1 MCGIISLQTF
11 FTVRHN
17 PMKKDK
23 MCRIIK
29 EKTNVKELERMEKK
43 KGFSVLKLIITI
55 ICIVLIIISVA
66 LNIAFSKSSSPKL
79 LGRQIFI
86 VSEENNAIGERLVNG
101 AAILAKDAAD
111 VTLAVDDIVLC
122 YPADKPDELC
132 VRSISSIITSDD

>member
-1 MCGIISLQTF
+1 
-11 FTVRHN
+11 
-17 PMKKDK
+17 
-23 MCRIIK
+23 
-29 EKTNVKELERMEKK
+29 MEKK

>member
-55 ICIVLIIISVA
+55 I
-66 LNIAFSKSSSPKL
+66 
-79 LGRQIFI
+79 
-86 VSEENNAIGERLVNG
+86 
-101 AAILAKDAAD
+101 
-111 VTLAVDDIVLC
+111 
-122 YPADKPDELC
+122 
-132 VRSISSIITSDD
+132 